1 MHNDIEEVAGRV
13 AGVRGPHD
21 EVARVHVLE
30 ESDSARVVVRIAAHL
45 DQLGSG
51 IDPDLLIPVALDNDL
66 LGFVPQPCD
75 EHGLDDAVV
84 NCWGLIVVQLQVV
97 LRDAGV
103 VGPELAL
110 RVRRSEEH
118 SVKGRLAY
126 GLQNMH
132 ESGAKCKH
140 YET

>member
-1 MHNDIEEVAGRV
+1 MVLNDIAEVAARV
-13 AGVRGPHD
+13 VDVGGPHD
-21 EVARVHVLE
+21 EVSRVHVLE
-30 ESDSARVVVRIAAHL
+30 ERDSARVVVRIAAHL
-45 DQLGSG
+45 GQFSAGVE
-51 IDPDLLIPVALDNDL
+51 PDLLIPVALDNDL

-110 RVRRSEEH
+110 RVQRSE
-118 SVKGRLAY
+118 
-126 GLQNMH
+126 
-132 ESGAKCKH
+132 
-140 YET
+140 